1 MSEVM
6 SSDIL
11 EEMDL
16 LDTFA
21 PDTPPQVSGSAGGSV
36 MLLCAWRRIA
46 CLASDT
52 MHPCRCPR
60 DPRQNTI

>member
-1 MSEVM
+1 MM

-21 PDTPPQVSGSAGGSV
+21 PDTPPQVGVSAGGSV
-36 MLLCAWRRIA
+36 MVLRACRRIA
-46 CLASDT
+46 CPASDT
-52 MHPCRCPR
+52 MHLA
-60 DPRQNTI
+60 DALATLGQITIR